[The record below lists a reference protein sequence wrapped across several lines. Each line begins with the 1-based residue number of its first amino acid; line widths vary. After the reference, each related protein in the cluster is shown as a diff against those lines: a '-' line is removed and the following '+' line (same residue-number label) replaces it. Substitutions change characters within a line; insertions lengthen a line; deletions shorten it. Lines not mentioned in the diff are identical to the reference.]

1 MSVLKQT
8 KLFLFFILIGVF
20 LFSCNKEDEEIDLNK
35 SVIQSENFVTI
46 GQVTDICTTIELS
59 TTVKRSKNEITN
71 RNIESI
77 TEITDE
83 SNNPVYY
90 VSNFLDGG
98 FVIISADNRLYP
110 ILAYSESNTFDV
122 NPYDYPE
129 GLVNWLENTKNKVK
143 ETRKSNSPQ
152 KPEIKN
158 RWDELL
164 GKTAPLPGDDDED
177 GEVDPCEDIHN
188 HVEPLLTTLWYQN
201 DGFNDLAPDYGCDGG
216 EQALAGCV
224 AVAMAQVMRFHEYPN
239 NYNWTDM
246 PNFEGTSETA
256 QLMRDIGDAV
266 NMDWGCNGS
275 GASPTEIASSLK
287 EDFGYS
293 SANYSDYNR
302 NTVVYELNRNRPVI
316 LGGYGTG
323 GHAWVCDGYVKSTYC
338 NGTSYLVLH
347 MNWGWK
353 KTWYNGYYGY
363 CDWTPGNAA
372 FNDDRKMITNII
384 P

>member
-1 MSVLKQT
+1 MNVLKQT
-8 KLFLFFILIGVF
+8 KRFLFLMLIGVF
-20 LFSCNKEDEEIDLNK
+20 IFSCNEDEKLDLNE
-35 SVIQSENFVTI
+35 SITQSENFVTI
-46 GQVTDICTTIELS
+46 GEVTDICTAIEYP
-59 TTVKRSKNEITN
+59 TTVKSSKNEIIN

-83 SNNPVYY
+83 LDKPLYY
-90 VSNFLDGG
+90 ITNFVDGG
-98 FVIISADNRLYP
+98 FVIISADNRLHP
-110 ILAYSESNTFDV
+110 ILAYSESNAFDI
-122 NPYDYPE
+122 NPDDFPE
-129 GLVNWLENTKNKVK
+129 GLVNWLDYTKNKVK
-143 ETRKSNSPQ
+143 KIRKSNATQ
-152 KPEIKN
+152 KPEIKHS
-158 RWDELL
+158 WDELL
-164 GKTAPLPGDDDED
+164 GRTAPLPGDDDGD
-177 GEVDPCEDIHN
+177 GEVDPCEDIHY

-224 AVAMAQVMRFHEYPN
+224 AVAMAQVMRFYEYPN
-239 NYNWTDM
+239 NYNWADM

-266 NMDWGCNGS
+266 NMNWGCTGS

-293 SANYSDYNR
+293 NANFSDYNR

-353 KTWYNGYYGY
+353 NTWYNGYYGY